1 MMSGAGMNAVMV
13 AVLVAASTLPCIAR
27 AHHNSATIYRLS
39 ESMTISG
46 IVRDVRFVNPHAR
59 IFLDVIDES
68 GVTHRWMAE
77 GANVIALRLHGW
89 TGDEV
94 KPGDRITVTG
104 APSRDGSARI
114 EWSEIV
120 LPDGTSLGGGNSFPK
135 ERNQLFER
143 LERQRRASP
152 AE

>member
-1 MMSGAGMNAVMV
+1 MKAMMIAALVV
-13 AVLVAASTLPCIAR
+13 ASILPGIAR

-46 IVRDVRFVNPHAR
+46 VVTKVHFVNPHAR

-68 GVTHRWMAE
+68 GVSRQWLAE
-77 GANVIALRLHGW
+77 GANIIALRLHGW

-94 KPGDRITVTG
+94 QPGDKITVKG

-114 EWSEIV
+114 EWTEIV
-120 LPDGTSLGGGNSFPK
+120 LQDGTSLGGGNGFPK
-135 ERNQLFER
+135 ERDELFER
-143 LERQRRASP
+143 LEQQRRGAN

>member
-1 MMSGAGMNAVMV
+1 
-13 AVLVAASTLPCIAR
+13 
-27 AHHNSATIYRLS
+27 
-39 ESMTISG
+39 MTISG
-46 IVRDVRFVNPHAR
+46 IVREVRFVNPHAR
-59 IFLDVIDES
+59 IFLDVIDDS
-68 GVTHRWMAE
+68 GVSHRWLAE

-104 APSRDGSARI
+104 APSRDGSPRI

-120 LPDGTSLGGGNSFPK
+120 LPDGTSLGGGNGFPK
-135 ERNQLFER
+135 ERAELFES
-143 LERQRRASP
+143 LEQKRRASP

>member
-1 MMSGAGMNAVMV
+1 MNAGIV
-13 AVLVAASTLPCIAR
+13 AALVAASIVPCVAR

-46 IVRDVRFVNPHAR
+46 VVREVRFVNPHAR
-59 IFLDVIDES
+59 ILLDVADES
-68 GVTHRWMAE
+68 GVTRQWMAE

-104 APSRDGSARI
+104 APSRDGSPRI

-135 ERNQLFER
+135 ERNELFER
-143 LERQRRASP
+143 LEQQRRGSR

>member
-1 MMSGAGMNAVMV
+1 MISQSDMKAVIV
-13 AVLVAASTLPCIAR
+13 AALVAASSLPCIAR
-27 AHHNSATIYRLS
+27 AHHNSATIYRMS

-46 IVRDVRFVNPHAR
+46 VVKEVRFVNPHAR
-59 IFLDVIDES
+59 ILLDVIDES
-68 GVTHRWMAE
+68 GVSHQWLAE

-94 KPGDRITVTG
+94 KPGDRIRVTG
-104 APSRDGSARI
+104 APSRDGSPRI

-120 LPDGTSLGGGNSFPK
+120 LPDGKSLGGGNGFPK
-135 ERNQLFER
+135 ERDELFER
-143 LERQRRASP
+143 LEQQRRASP

>member
-1 MMSGAGMNAVMV
+1 
-13 AVLVAASTLPCIAR
+13 
-27 AHHNSATIYRLS
+27 
-39 ESMTISG
+39 
-46 IVRDVRFVNPHAR
+46 
-59 IFLDVIDES
+59 
-68 GVTHRWMAE
+68 
-77 GANVIALRLHGW
+77 LRLHGW

-120 LPDGTSLGGGNSFPK
+120 LPDGTALGGGNGFPK
-135 ERNQLFER
+135 ERDELFER
-143 LERQRRASP
+143 LEQRRRASP

>member
-1 MMSGAGMNAVMV
+1 MISQADMKAVIL
-13 AVLVAASTLPCIAR
+13 AALVAASSLPCIAR
-27 AHHNSATIYRLS
+27 AHHNSATIYRMS

-46 IVRDVRFVNPHAR
+46 VVREVRFVNPHAR
-59 IFLDVIDES
+59 ILLDVLDEG
-68 GVTHRWMAE
+68 GVSHQWLAE

-94 KPGDRITVTG
+94 KPGDKITVTG
-104 APSRDGSARI
+104 APSRDGSPRI

-120 LPDGTSLGGGNSFPK
+120 LPDGTSLGGGNGFPK
-135 ERNQLFER
+135 ERDELFEK
-143 LERQRRASP
+143 LEQQRRAPP